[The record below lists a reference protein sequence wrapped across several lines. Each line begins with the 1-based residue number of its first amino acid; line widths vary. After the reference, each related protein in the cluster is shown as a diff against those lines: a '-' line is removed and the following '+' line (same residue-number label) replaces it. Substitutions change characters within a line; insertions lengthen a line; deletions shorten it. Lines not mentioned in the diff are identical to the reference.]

1 MKHSIWAQN
10 LILPAIMF
18 NINHLTQKTV
28 LMPIPIKCRENKSA
42 WNKVKAQGDNMPI
55 VSLRG
60 EVAEEKGG
68 Q

>member
-1 MKHSIWAQN
+1 
-10 LILPAIMF
+10 
-18 NINHLTQKTV
+18 
-28 LMPIPIKCRENKSA
+28 MPIPIKCRENKSA

-68 Q
+68 TINQKGTHKTELS